1 MKKISFILVMTLAFP
16 LLMPQ
21 ASMMAANDGAT
32 ASKDLSGLNYYD
44 FYVDYFN
51 STFEHYQIYH
61 YQSGSE
67 GYYVDLGW
75 SIQSLQDLSY
85 YYNYPANN
93 AKNCFYDWC
102 LRYVDTDNDSILS
115 ADELEAVRVI
125 DSNADPE
132 HILGRNAVDYHFD
145 WFPNLEIL
153 ELNHPNW
160 RYLIGDKN
168 EALNLRKIE
177 IPYESFNY
185 TIDVYFNDINPF
197 SHLYLPMTG
206 KLERVVVKNSNMLFF
221 NYEPQNGVNIP
232 EFVIEGEA
240 VGNESGYTFSLNKY
254 VAAGLDVNRI
264 VSVDNA
270 QVVIQDDGNTYL
282 QFNDGARVAHMKYL
296 IAVDG
301 DKQYTC
307 NSTIKIQA
315 QTEWMRR
322 DKQAIHEGE
331 SVAINQEHFPDV
343 SFRQYLATHVDSN
356 EDGVLTYEELG
367 SVRLLRTY
375 RDSWHLWNYY
385 DTDDFEGED
394 MLKKVINFKGI
405 EYLYNLEG
413 VSFGHISWGID
424 DDSNIF
430 HFRNLDLSQN
440 TNLIY
445 FYMGT
450 DAEAIDIKLPETNG
464 VEFSNPLMR
473 MGFEYDTE
481 EHAVRLVELDSDN
494 AYSLEEDIN
503 NGLELNRLTVLNGG
517 HLDGNKVVFD
527 EGATF
532 VDLQYVARPPI
543 MGGAHYPF
551 DRYLQNYY
559 VLYNLINTRL
569 YDSKV
574 FDPQMIMQQL
584 TPIENVVTDKDVKSV
599 LYYNLQGMSSK
610 EPFKGVNLKVTT
622 YTDGSRATEK
632 IIK

>member
-1 MKKISFILVMTLAFP
+1 MKKILSILMTLALSLF
-16 LLMPQ
+16 MSQ
-21 ASMMAANDGAT
+21 ASVMAANDET
-32 ASKDLSGLNYYD
+32 PTEKDLSGLNYYD

-232 EFVIEGEA
+232 EFVIEGDA
-240 VGNESGYTFSLNKY
+240 IGNENGYTFSLKKY

-264 VSVDNA
+264 VSIDNA
-270 QVVIQDDGNTYL
+270 SVVTEDNGNTYL
-282 QFNDGARVAHMKYL
+282 EFNNGAREAHMKYL

-315 QTEWMRR
+315 QTEWLRAQ
-322 DKQAIHEGE
+322 KLAIHEGE
-331 SVAINQEHFPDV
+331 SVALDQEHFPDM
-343 SFRQYLATHVDSN
+343 SFRQYLSTHVDAN
-356 EDGVLTYEELG
+356 EDGILTYEELG
-367 SVRLLRTY
+367 EIHLLRT
-375 RDSWHLWNYY
+375 RQSSWHFWNYY
-385 DTDDFEGED
+385 DNEDFDGED
-394 MLKKVINFKGI
+394 MLKNVINFKGI

-413 VSFGHISWGID
+413 VSFGHRSWGID
-424 DDSNIF
+424 DDTRIF
-430 HFRNLDLSQN
+430 HFKNLDLSKN
-440 TNLIY
+440 SNLKY
-445 FYMGT
+445 FYLGT
-450 DAEAIDIKLPETNG
+450 DAEAIDVKLPETNG
-464 VEFSNPLMR
+464 LEFSNPLMR
-473 MGFEYDTE
+473 MGFIYETDE
-481 EHAVRLVELDSDN
+481 PVVRLVGLDSDN
-494 AYSLEEDIN
+494 AYSLEEDIE
-503 NGLELNRLTVLNGG
+503 NGLDLNRLTVLEGG
-517 HLDGNKVVFD
+517 YLDGNKVVFNEEAD
-527 EGATF
+527 Y

-551 DRYLQNYY
+551 DRYLTNYY
-559 VLYNLINTRL
+559 VLCNLINTRL
-569 YDSKV
+569 YNSKV
-574 FDPQMIMQQL
+574 FDVQMIMQQL
-584 TPIENVVTDKDVKSV
+584 TGIDNVQTNREVKSV
-599 LYYNLQGMSSK
+599 SYYNLQGICSK
-610 EPFKGVNLKVTT
+610 EPFKGFNIRITT
-622 YTDGSRATEK
+622 YSDGTRTSEK
-632 IIK
+632 VIK